1 MTNKESLKT
10 IEIGL
15 DKVIKNVTFRVLRY
29 AGGGDNPVF
38 RDYEIPVIR
47 GMTVLEGLIYIKENL
62 DATISMRYSCRMGVC
77 GSCGMLINGKPAL
90 ACQTQILDLDVDTVK
105 LEPLPNYPNTK
116 DLVPDLDSL
125 FEKHRAIKPY
135 IIRDNP
141 QELESPTR
149 EFLQSPE
156 ELEEYLQ
163 FSYCIK
169 CGICLSVC
177 PTVSTDPNF
186 LGPQALGQTA
196 RFMLDTRD
204 SKLDERCDIVDSAHG
219 VWRCHFAGACTEFC
233 PKGVD
238 PAMGAQ
244 LVKQLVVLRKVFGGK
259 RKKPAPIVP
268 EPTGAVKREGI
279 PAPPPKTV

>member
-1 MTNKESLKT
+1 MSNKESLRT
-10 IEIGL
+10 IEIGM
-15 DKVIKNVTFRVLRY
+15 DKVIKNVTFRVFRY
-29 AGGGDNPVF
+29 SGSGESPLY

-77 GSCGMLINGKPAL
+77 GSCGMIINGKPAL
-90 ACQTQILDLDVDTVK
+90 ACQTQILDLDLDTIK
-105 LEPLPNYPNTK
+105 LEPLPNYPVVK
-116 DLVPDLDSL
+116 DLIPDLSSL
-125 FEKHRAIKPY
+125 FEKHRAVSPY
-135 IIRDNP
+135 ILRDDQREMDHP
-141 QELESPTR
+141 TLE
-149 EFLQSPE
+149 FYQSPE
-156 ELEEYLQ
+156 ELEDYIQ

-186 LGPQALGQTA
+186 LGPQALAQAA
-196 RFMLDTRD
+196 RFMIDTRD
-204 SKLDERCDIVDSAHG
+204 SGLDQRCDLVDSAHG

-244 LVKQLVVLRKVFGGK
+244 IVKKTVILRKILRGK
-259 RKKPAPIVP
+259 QKEPSPVIS

-279 PAPPPKTV
+279 PTPPPKSV